1 MDSEVL
7 KTVSLTK
14 IYKNGDTLLKA
25 VDDISISVKEQEF
38 VAIAGPSG
46 SGKSTLLNLLSGLE
60 YPTHGCIYINDVNIT
75 DFTEEERTI
84 FRRNH
89 IGFVFQSY
97 NLVPALNVFENI
109 ILPSKLI
116 GREINEQEVLELTGQ
131 LGIEQKLF
139 CMPGTLSG
147 GQQQRVAIAR
157 ALFTKPS
164 IILADEPTGNLD
176 SKSKQSVISLM
187 KEMSRIYRQTCVVV
201 THDEQIADLADRV
214 IRLEDGRVS
223 EQ

>member
-1 MDSEVL
+1 MDNEIL

-60 YPTHGCIYINDVNIT
+60 TPTHGCIYINDVNIA

-109 ILPSKLI
+109 ILPAKLI
-116 GREINEQEVLELTGQ
+116 GREINEQEVFELTGQ